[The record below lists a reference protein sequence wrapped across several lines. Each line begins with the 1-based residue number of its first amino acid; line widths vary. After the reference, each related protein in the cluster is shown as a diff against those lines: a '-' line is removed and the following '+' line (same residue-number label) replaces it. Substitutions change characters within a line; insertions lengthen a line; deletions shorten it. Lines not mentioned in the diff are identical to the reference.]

1 MNLSKHIQHIL
12 IGILMLGSTQVQ
24 AQQDP
29 QYTNYMYNTV
39 NINPAYAGSR
49 GSMSIFGLHR
59 TQWVGLEGAP
69 TTNSFSVN
77 TPLKNSK
84 LGLGVG
90 YVNDRLGVIDEN
102 TISLDVSYTI
112 DLNKKNSKLS
122 FGVKGSMNLLNLSY
136 SRLNKFNPND
146 PLILTD
152 ISNEASPNIGAGVYW
167 HNEKSY
173 LGLSVPNFLEN
184 DRFDNGTVY
193 SSMNQRMHYYLMGGH
208 VFEINP
214 MLKFKPAFLLKAV
227 AGAPLQAD
235 VTANFLIHDKLTLG
249 AAYRWDAAW
258 SALAGFQ
265 VTDGLMLG
273 YSYDAETTKLGRYN
287 NGSHEL
293 FVRFELFNKY
303 RRVNSPRF
311 Y

>member
-1 MNLSKHIQHIL
+1 MNLSHKITK
-12 IGILMLGSTQVQ
+12 ILMGIILLGSTQVQ

-49 GSMSIFGLHR
+49 GALSIFGLHR

-77 TPLKNSK
+77 TPIQDSK
-84 LGLGVG
+84 LGVG
-90 YVNDRLGVIDEN
+90 LSFVNDKLGVINEN

-112 DLNKKNSKLS
+112 DLNQRDSKLS
-122 FGVKGSMNLLNLSY
+122 FGVKGSLNMLNVAY

-146 PLILTD
+146 PMILHD
-152 ISNEASPNIGAGVYW
+152 ISDEASPNIGAGIYW

-173 LGLSVPNFLEN
+173 VGLSVPNFLEN
-184 DRFDNGTVY
+184 KRFENGTLY
-193 SSMNQRMHYYLMGGH
+193 SAMNQRQHFYLMGGH

-214 MLKFKPAFLLKAV
+214 TLKFKPAFLLKAV
-227 AGAPLQAD
+227 SGAPLQAD

-273 YSYDAETTKLGRYN
+273 YSYDSETTKLGRYN